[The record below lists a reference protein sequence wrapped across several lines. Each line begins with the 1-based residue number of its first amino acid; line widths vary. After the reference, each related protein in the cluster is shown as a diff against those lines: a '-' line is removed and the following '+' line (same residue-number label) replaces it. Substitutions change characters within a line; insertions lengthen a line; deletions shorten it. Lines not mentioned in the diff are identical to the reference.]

1 MIYMANRTKLI
12 FDVVPEEK
20 EWLESILAP
29 GQTKIALLRELL
41 DEYAKKK
48 KLPARPAIEKIK

>member
-1 MIYMANRTKLI
+1 MANRTKLI

-20 EWLESILAP
+20 EWLESILAT